1 MREGISINS
10 SLQHELKRSKPFT
23 KHNKFYSVERK
34 LLYQLYEHICIY
46 ITFEKTAHARVH
58 NIKYSCCNSKYERI
72 VLNLLQPVVVAC
84 INTQCKLT

>member
-1 MREGISINS
+1 MVHKSNTFCNNKNS
-10 SLQHELKRSKPFT
+10 ATTLTRT
-23 KHNKFYSVERK
+23 
-34 LLYQLYEHICIY
+34 Y

-58 NIKYSCCNSKYERI
+58 NIKYSCCSSKYERI